1 MTAKFNS
8 NGVMRDAYDDMSDND
23 KNQIHQMTEELKE
36 NGRTEFGFL
45 RFSIER
51 GTVVINSPQGSMPLA
66 PFLDCVQ
73 KLLGTCYAL
82 SNVSVPEFTY
92 GQACYYVDVNGS
104 IKSQV
109 CDTNLPSQR
118 AMILMGNLFHSKEQ
132 AENNRDR
139 VLKQFESMKKRGL
152 I

>member
-1 MTAKFNS
+1 MIKAFNM
-8 NGVMRDAYDDMSDND
+8 NDVMRDAYDALSIKD
-23 KNQIHQMTEELKE
+23 KNRIHVVTEELRKD
-36 NGRTEFGFL
+36 GRATL
-45 RFSIER
+45 DSVSLSIER
-51 GTVVINSPQGSMPLA
+51 GGVVINTPQGSMRLA
-66 PFLDCVQ
+66 SFLSNIQ
-73 KLLGTCYAL
+73 NILGTCYVL
-82 SNVSVPEFTY
+82 SSMPVAEFTY